1 MRKIIN
7 QPKRQGIG
15 VLYLQI
21 YIIFLNL
28 AKKIFA
34 FFHKHTSPQYIIK
47 TFYISETCFNQKKE
61 HILITNIVTRMCF
74 S

>member
-28 AKKIFA
+28 AKKYLR
-34 FFHKHTSPQYIIK
+34 FFYKYTSLYHTIK
-47 TFYISETCFNQKKE
+47 TFYISETCFNQKRTHSHNQFRYK
-61 HILITNIVTRMCF
+61 NVF
-74 S
+74 

>member
-7 QPKRQGIG
+7 QPKRQGTG

-28 AKKIFA
+28 AKKYLH
-34 FFHKHTSPQYIIK
+34 FFHKHTSLQYIIK
-47 TFYISETCFNQKKE
+47 TFYTSETCIKKKKE

>member
-7 QPKRQGIG
+7 QPKRQGTG

-28 AKKIFA
+28 AKKYLH
-34 FFHKHTSPQYIIK
+34 FF
-47 TFYISETCFNQKKE
+47 
-61 HILITNIVTRMCF
+61 TNTPLLNI
-74 S
+74 

>member
-28 AKKIFA
+28 AKKYLH
-34 FFHKHTSPQYIIK
+34 FFTNTPPFTIQLRHFTSRKHVLIKKRTHSHNQYRYK
-47 TFYISETCFNQKKE
+47 NVF
-61 HILITNIVTRMCF
+61 
-74 S
+74 

>member
-28 AKKIFA
+28 AKKYLH
-34 FFHKHTSPQYIIK
+34 FFYKHTSPQYIIK
-47 TFYISETCFNQKKE
+47 TFYTLETCFNQKKN
-61 HILITNIVTRMCF
+61 TF

>member
-28 AKKIFA
+28 AKKYLH
-34 FFHKHTSPQYIIK
+34 FFTDSFLPYIELRHFTSLKHVLIK
-47 TFYISETCFNQKKE
+47 KKNTFS
-61 HILITNIVTRMCF
+61 
-74 S
+74 